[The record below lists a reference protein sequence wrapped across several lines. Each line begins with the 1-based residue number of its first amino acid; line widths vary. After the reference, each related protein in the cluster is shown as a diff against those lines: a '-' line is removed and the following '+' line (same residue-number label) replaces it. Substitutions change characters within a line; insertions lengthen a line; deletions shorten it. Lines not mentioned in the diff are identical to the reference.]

1 MERLVAIFVFLIPLF
16 VAKSAV
22 ALPDISNVNTR
33 AVATSLE
40 LNGDGESGTY
50 TVLVA
55 DITVDSSSAPSYTLS
70 IPAGDL
76 ISGVA
81 PAISFQVAA
90 VASGNAP
97 PTVFSNNYELCS
109 SQAEDLDIYIQ
120 YTTATLQD
128 PGTYTH
134 SLFLSAVDNPGSC

>member
-1 MERLVAIFVFLIPLF
+1 MERLVAIFVFLIPLL
-16 VAKSAV
+16 VAKSAF

-33 AVATSLE
+33 TVATNLE
-40 LNGDGESGTY
+40 LDGDGQTGTY

-55 DITVDSSSAPSYTLS
+55 DVTVDSPSAPSYTIS

-76 ISGVA
+76 TSGVA
-81 PAISFQVAA
+81 PVIGFQVAA
-90 VASGNAP
+90 VTSGSAP
-97 PTVFSNNYELCS
+97 PTTFSSNWELCS
-109 SQAEDLDIYIQ
+109 SQEEDLDIYIQ